1 MKVGLIMPSG
11 RCRFVAVVEGSGVV
25 WSLNGLW
32 AERPVAGVVKR
43 RPLLLPPTKFVAPRC
58 LIGVAA
64 SGSEPSD
71 ARGAGLE

>member
-43 RPLLLPPTKFVAPRC
+43 RPYRRPSLLHH
-58 LIGVAA
+58 
-64 SGSEPSD
+64 
-71 ARGAGLE
+71 GA